1 MLSNIWIQNIGFL
14 LLGMFFIILATRP
27 FVSAV
32 VLGIS
37 TRAQML
43 EDLEAAD
50 WDMPREDWNA
60 IKAATR
66 PAEDNLT
73 WFNRQNY
80 QRVLAAAE
88 FHDERVDL
96 L

>member
-1 MLSNIWIQNIGFL
+1 
-14 LLGMFFIILATRP
+14 
-27 FVSAV
+27 
-32 VLGIS
+32 
-37 TRAQML
+37 
-43 EDLEAAD
+43 
-50 WDMPREDWNA
+50 MPQEDWNA
-60 IKAATR
+60 IEAATR

-80 QRVLAAAE
+80 QRVLDAAE